1 MDVPDGYPLDYV
13 AEIDGPFHSQPPPPL
28 PLSQLG
34 SHTALRSFSPVYPNA
49 LPDSLSQGGLLRHG
63 SLPAP
68 PTTQRVGGLQN
79 LPLPSLAPLPPLSRD
94 PSLRLPPLNCVK
106 VDESRGLGGNT
117 GAADCDM
124 PRNGV
129 FTALAVAAPGS
140 PMRGAGATAR
150 GQLPLLT
157 EPVPGSRDA
166 DWVRGEA
173 APLLSQPAT
182 SFFPP
187 SLGSPSGA
195 TPTLPSQVDPPA
207 CAPLTLAPSSDAVG
221 AADRERPTSPGLPFA
236 ATPSAMNARPDLTIL
251 PSTTGRQ
258 HPSDGGQDPLTGTP
272 TASNDATPSPASS
285 PAGRFPPDSTAS
297 PATPPAPR
305 TSPSPWQSAGTPP
318 TSTTASQPASSAPPS
333 SHRAPGLQQVV
344 PVSLGP
350 SGLGLMQAIAT
361 LARQLVDGH
370 SGPVKLTGFYAVL
383 QASTD
388 GQSDRPQS
396 IIIDCCGAKRTVEEK
411 DLIMSAWKKQ
421 NAGDVGTQPKQG
433 TPAAL
438 KKSPSPSKTV
448 DAPSKAKDGDASSG
462 SDATD
467 KESIPALALN
477 SAEMLLSL
485 PKVDKGVRTLSL
497 KERNAMLSRCG
508 LRSYKQ
514 LTYNVA
520 KAIFKRA
527 HSVIVG
533 RGVRKNEFSWTLV
546 TPHELLLNRWS
557 MAGASLTVDG
567 GCFFPP
573 DSRNASQRGI
583 GIERRRIAL
592 CVAAHVSPFWGAI
605 VRDYFESNPVNK
617 VALPKRFRGGDDA
630 FANASGRGSRRR
642 KLRKLSEAAKVK
654 NADVKDDGGKIP
666 DESDDE
672 YKEDEPASNGELPL
686 APVRISELARAVA
699 LPFEDL
705 LLLEPCPLLP
715 SSAVVSAVSVS
726 AAEFEIV
733 RQEEEALRVVLPR
746 ELIKRAFQLLES
758 VDKSTAGMD
767 LDGGSPSVTS
777 DAALS
782 SAAVP
787 PASPAVSITVGAHP
801 QMRCSSAS
809 LVHMSSVLSLNDQLQ
824 RCNAFHSWIHSL
836 RTSTAPFPWELEF
849 LVGSRLSVAR
859 VADQVLVACTKKRM
873 SDPAWRYFLASA
885 GAGGDVA
892 GSNLFGGCTV
902 AFSDIVL
909 GGQREYMTNGVLDAA
924 LAEMRLHP
932 SLRVMP
938 AYVLL
943 SGQSA
948 AFTTCH
954 KRRVDE
960 EEAVRK
966 IREVYDVMP
975 PGRYER
981 ILMMLNLVEQHWI
994 SAEVLPQ
1001 EGKINIFDSS
1011 DGGFKGEKDFAVGRV
1026 KLFAQEVGRLRRLN
1040 NPLAPAVGQFEVKFV
1055 NTPVQADGYNCG
1067 PFALGHLWCAANG
1080 LQMGDLSYV
1089 VGDHLRLGI
1098 LFTLL
1103 ECGKRYEEARMSALA
1118 SSVVS

>member
-1 MDVPDGYPLDYV
+1 
-13 AEIDGPFHSQPPPPL
+13 
-28 PLSQLG
+28 
-34 SHTALRSFSPVYPNA
+34 
-49 LPDSLSQGGLLRHG
+49 
-63 SLPAP
+63 
-68 PTTQRVGGLQN
+68 
-79 LPLPSLAPLPPLSRD
+79 
-94 PSLRLPPLNCVK
+94 
-106 VDESRGLGGNT
+106 
-117 GAADCDM
+117 
-124 PRNGV
+124 
-129 FTALAVAAPGS
+129 
-140 PMRGAGATAR
+140 MRGARATAR
-150 GQLPLLT
+150 GQLPVLT
-157 EPVPGSRDA
+157 ELVPGWRDA
-166 DWVRGEA
+166 DWVRGA
-173 APLLSQPAT
+173 AVPLLSQPAT

-221 AADRERPTSPGLPFA
+221 VADRERPISPGLP
-236 ATPSAMNARPDLTIL
+236 PSASPSATNARPDLTMHPL
-251 PSTTGRQ
+251 TTVRR
-258 HPSDGGQDPLTGTP
+258 HPSAGGPDPLTGTL
-272 TASNDATPSPASS
+272 TASNNATPSPASS
-285 PAGRFPPDSTAS
+285 PGGRSPPGSTAS
-297 PATPPAPR
+297 PATPPALR
-305 TSPSPWQSAGTPP
+305 TSPSPWRSAGSPP
-318 TSTTASQPASSAPPS
+318 PSTTASQPASSAPPS
-333 SHRAPGLQQVV
+333 SHRAPDVQQVV

-350 SGLGLMQAIAT
+350 GGLGLMQAIAT

-383 QASTD
+383 QASTV

-421 NAGDVGTQPKQG
+421 NAGDVGPQPQQG

-438 KKSPSPSKTV
+438 KKPPPLPKTV
-448 DAPSKAKDGDASSG
+448 DVPNKAKDGDPSSG
-462 SDATD
+462 SEASD
-467 KESIPALALN
+467 KQSIPDLTLN

-485 PKVDKGVRTLSL
+485 PKVDKGVKSLSL
-497 KERNAMLSRCG
+497 KERNAMLSSCG

-546 TPHELLLNRWS
+546 TPPELLLNRWS
-557 MAGASLTVDG
+557 MAGASITVDG

-573 DSRNASQRGI
+573 DTRNASQRGI

-605 VRDYFESNPVNK
+605 VRDYFEGNPVNK
-617 VALPKRFRGGDDA
+617 VALPKRFKGGDDA
-630 FANASGRGSRRR
+630 FANANGRGSRRR
-642 KLRKLSEAAKVK
+642 KLRKLSEAAKAK
-654 NADVKDDGGKIP
+654 SADVKDDGGKIP

-686 APVRISELARAVA
+686 AAVRISELARAVA

-705 LLLEPCPLLP
+705 MLLELCPLLP
-715 SSAVVSAVSVS
+715 SSAVLSAVSLS
-726 AAEFEIV
+726 AAEFQIV
-733 RQEEEALRVVLPR
+733 RQEEDALRVVLPR
-746 ELIKRAFQLLES
+746 ELLKRAFQLLES
-758 VDKSTAGMD
+758 VDKSAAGVEV
-767 LDGGSPSVTS
+767 DGRSPAGTLG
-777 DAALS
+777 AAMT

-787 PASPAVSITVGAHP
+787 SSSPAVSIVVGSHTR
-801 QMRCSSAS
+801 MTCSSAS
-809 LVHMSSVLSLNDQLQ
+809 LVHMSSVLSLNEQLQ
-824 RCNAFHSWIHSL
+824 RCTAFRTWIDFL
-836 RTSTAPFPWELEF
+836 RTSTAPFPWELDF

-859 VADQVLVACTKKRM
+859 AADQVLVACAKKRM
-873 SDPAWRYFLASA
+873 GDPAWRYFLASA
-885 GAGGDVA
+885 GAGGDMA

-932 SLRVMP
+932 SLRIMP
-938 AYVLL
+938 ACVLL
-943 SGQSA
+943 TGQSA

-966 IREVYDVMP
+966 IKEVYDVMP
-975 PGRYER
+975 PGRYEH

-994 SAEVLPQ
+994 SAEVLPE

-1011 DGGFKGEKDFAVGRV
+1011 DGGFNGEKDFAVGRV

-1040 NPLAPAVGQFEVKFV
+1040 NHLAPAVGQFEVKFV
-1055 NTPVQADGYNCG
+1055 NTPLQADGYNCG

-1080 LQMGDLSYV
+1080 LQMSDLSYV

-1103 ECGKRYEEARMSALA
+1103 ECGKRYDEARLSAIA